1 MFAAAVLASAAIF
14 HGAPATNA
22 PWFASLEQGGA
33 FCSGS
38 LIAPDRV
45 LTAAHCVQGA
55 GPGSFDA
62 HIGGS
67 ARAVKAIYFPPT
79 YRLIPSPVEPDV
91 YSASGSVNDVAIVIL
106 KQPVT
111 DVAPLPV
118 ATTPAAVGEP
128 TMTVGRGTTDAD
140 GELPARALQA
150 TQRSIDCSSLYPPSL
165 LHTKLHLCTQD
176 PTPTKA
182 QACAGDSGGA
192 GDGHPRRRAA
202 GRGRGHLGRRDA
214 RARVRR
220 RPGGRL
226 RAPAPA
232 RRAGHR
238 PGAQGG
244 RALQHQRGADR
255 HARASCHRGS
265 WLPRSTTFKIRYFK
279 RGGRKACR
287 VTARTPGG
295 WSDKESYNE
304 V

>member
-1 MFAAAVLASAAIF
+1 MLAAAVLASAAIF

-62 HIGGS
+62 HIGGT
-67 ARAVKAIYFPPT
+67 ARRVKAIYFPST
-79 YRLIPSPVEPDV
+79 YRLIPSPVEPDD

-111 DVAPLPV
+111 GVAPLPV
-118 ATTPAAVGEP
+118 ATTPATLGEP
-128 TMTVGRGTTDAD
+128 TMTVGRGMTDAN
-140 GELPARALQA
+140 GEPPAQALQA

-165 LHTKLHLCTQD
+165 LHAKLHLCTQD
-176 PTPTKA
+176 PTPAKA
-182 QACAGDSGGA
+182 QACAGDSGGPVMVTRDGVLQVA
-192 GDGHPRRRAA
+192 GVVTWG
-202 GRGRGHLGRRDA
+202 GETLGRECGEGPADVSERLLPHA
-214 RARVRR
+214 SLVTGPVPKAAAPYSTSAVRIDR
-220 RPGGRL
+220 QGR
-226 RAPAPA
+226 
-232 RRAGHR
+232 
-238 PGAQGG
+238 
-244 RALQHQRGADR
+244 
-255 HARASCHRGS
+255 CHRGS
-265 WLPRSTTFKIRYFK
+265 WLPKATTFKIRYFK

-295 WSDKESYNE
+295 WTDKESYNE

>member
-1 MFAAAVLASAAIF
+1 MLAAAVLASAAIF

-55 GPGSFDA
+55 GPRSFDA
-62 HIGGS
+62 HVGGR
-67 ARAVKAIYFPPT
+67 ARAVKAIYFPAN
-79 YRLIPSPVEPDV
+79 YRIIPSPVEPDV

-111 DVAPLPV
+111 GVAPLPV
-118 ATTPAAVGEP
+118 ATTPAADGEP
-128 TMTVGRGTTDAD
+128 TMTVGRGTINAD
-140 GELPARALQA
+140 GEVPAQPLQA
-150 TQRSIDCSSLYPPSL
+150 IQRSIDCRGLYPPSL

-176 PTPTKA
+176 PTPAKA

-192 GDGHPRRRAA
+192 VMVARDGVPQVAA
-202 GRGRGHLGRRDA
+202 VVTWGGETLGRECGEGPADVSE
-214 RARVRR
+214 RVL
-220 RPGGRL
+220 PHAALVTGPVPKAS
-226 RAPAPA
+226 APYST
-232 RRAGHR
+232 
-238 PGAQGG
+238 GAVRIDRQGK
-244 RALQHQRGADR
+244 
-255 HARASCHRGS
+255 CHRGS
-265 WLPRSTTFKIRYFK
+265 WLPRGATFKLHYFK
-279 RGGRKACR
+279 RGGRRACS

-295 WSDKESYNE
+295 WAEKESYNA